1 MDTSPRKCLQL
12 TWRKNNFQKTKKPP
26 ATLQKYLQ
34 AYLQAT
40 VQQHPQQ
47 ADQPSPQHPQH
58 PQLRWSLPPAVPGL
72 PGLPALAPEDL
83 AALALPRELWLEA
96 LHTRSSQLKGVK
108 RIKKV

>member
-1 MDTSPRKCLQL
+1 M
-12 TWRKNNFQKTKKPP
+12 
-26 ATLQKYLQ
+26 KYLQ

-40 VQQHPQQ
+40 VQ
-47 ADQPSPQHPQH
+47 QH

-72 PGLPALAPEDL
+72 PGLPALLAPEDL
-83 AALALPRELWLEA
+83 AALPRELWLEA

>member
-1 MDTSPRKCLQL
+1 M
-12 TWRKNNFQKTKKPP
+12 
-26 ATLQKYLQ
+26 KYLQ

-47 ADQPSPQHPQH
+47 ADQPSPQHPQ
-58 PQLRWSLPPAVPGL
+58 LRWSLPPAVPGL
-72 PGLPALAPEDL
+72 PGLPALLAPEDL
-83 AALALPRELWLEA
+83 AALAALPRELWLEA